1 MLHAP
6 GIPFTGAFMVI
17 HAGLEGADS
26 SGGYSKTLRD
36 GYGRTKELEEEPR
49 ATVTEAV
56 GYEVVEGAGICARI
70 MRG

>member
-6 GIPFTGAFMVI
+6 GVPLAGTFVVI

-26 SGGYSKTLRD
+26 SGGYAKTLRD
-36 GYGRTKELEEEPR
+36 GYGRAEELEEEPR

-56 GYEVVEGAGICARI
+56 GYEVVESAGICARI
-70 MRG
+70 MGG